1 MPKRSRRKDWP
12 LPRTKERPSAPPA
25 PRPADSTRPIA
36 RKHDFLWSAP
46 SDRWL
51 SMCHQLANKTETS
64 ELTYALLQ
72 HRRCWSDQH
81 ERAPEETSVSPER
94 PKRRRGNRKVQDT
107 HQPQGSNPGRTT
119 LADRDDRRGT

>member
-1 MPKRSRRKDWP
+1 
-12 LPRTKERPSAPPA
+12 
-25 PRPADSTRPIA
+25 
-36 RKHDFLWSAP
+36 
-46 SDRWL
+46 
-51 SMCHQLANKTETS
+51 MCHQLANKTETS